1 MNAFKHIAQGQIL
14 EYLPDEEREF
24 FEPLLAEKPTEQE
37 VQNPEDQG
45 AAHTE
50 IETVAQKGIHRQ
62 VLNIEC
68 RDSFLGFYVEDYE
81 IDDPTIAEQLTTFF
95 REWRSSPSRPT
106 ILFIDEL
113 AKLKAM
119 QPTWYK
125 KFFIPQCVV
134 EGSSGET
141 EHRFLWLATISPL
154 IGDLGISG
162 GDRSVFD
169 IVTLQTV
176 ATRDHRESVK
186 KSVASLEALPTDEQF
201 KISPVGTLVFHS
213 AIGLWAAVPSYPV
226 PQILPGDRLC
236 PEIARLFQTVST
248 RETISESSLSAETI
262 SDSVSNCETS
272 ISPGSQAS
280 LDSPETISFQGISDH
295 EPMPSRAR
303 VCLELKQ
310 KGWTQTDIIE
320 LIWGVKAGGSEG
332 YKKAIAEYRAI
343 ASEYNL

>member
-1 MNAFKHIAQGQIL
+1 LNAFKHIAQGQIL

-24 FEPLLAEKPTEQE
+24 FEPLLAEKPTEQGF
-37 VQNPEDQG
+37 QNPEDQG

-201 KISPVGTLVFHS
+201 KI
-213 AIGLWAAVPSYPV
+213 W
-226 PQILPGDRLC
+226 RC
-236 PEIARLFQTVST
+236 
-248 RETISESSLSAETI
+248 
-262 SDSVSNCETS
+262 
-272 ISPGSQAS
+272 
-280 LDSPETISFQGISDH
+280 
-295 EPMPSRAR
+295 
-303 VCLELKQ
+303 
-310 KGWTQTDIIE
+310 
-320 LIWGVKAGGSEG
+320 
-332 YKKAIAEYRAI
+332 
-343 ASEYNL
+343 